1 MEWGTKQREG
11 VSHQAGTDRDA
22 DLVAA
27 VRKGDLNAFELLV
40 TRHQKQMFNIAYRI
54 TGDSEDAAEVV
65 QDAFVSAYRNIRTF
79 KSRSRFSTWLVAITV
94 NCARNRLRQSRSRL
108 SREPVSL
115 DDPVH
120 TNDGNIIVDPPSGEP
135 SVIDRIEQLD
145 LRRAVQDCISRL
157 EPEFREVLVLRD
169 LQDFSY
175 EEIGKIL
182 NVREGTVKSR
192 LFRAREAVRDCL
204 KRSRGER

>member
-1 MEWGTKQREG
+1 MEWGTKQQEG
-11 VSHQAGTDRDA
+11 VSHQAGADRDA
-22 DLVAA
+22 DLVVS

-40 TRHQKQMFNIAYRI
+40 TRHQKQMFNIACRI

-65 QDAFVSAYRNIRTF
+65 QDAFVSAYRNIRSF
-79 KSRSRFSTWLVAITV
+79 KSRSRFSTWLVAITI
-94 NCARNRLRQSRSRL
+94 NCARNRLKQYRSRM

-120 TNDGNIIVDPPSGEP
+120 TGDGKIIVDPPSREP
-135 SVIDRIEQLD
+135 SVLDRIEQMD
-145 LRRAVQDCISRL
+145 IRRAVQDCISRL
-157 EPEFREVLVLRD
+157 EPGFREVLVLRD

-192 LFRAREAVRDCL
+192 LFRARESVRECL